1 MDGDGGG
8 DGDFVSEDGCCVSL
22 PSSEAVSSDKPWQ
35 PAQPAHSRREH
46 MECCSD
52 VEMPDEKVHEDAQ
65 PDASSAV
72 VVGGDGGMIESELKW
87 VGGDGG
93 GGGSRS

>member
-65 PDASSAV
+65 PD
-72 VVGGDGGMIESELKW
+72 KW